1 MSNLTLLDIA
11 KLNGSAKEVGLIESV
26 MTAAPEL
33 ASFPARTV
41 KGTSFHTVDRNAL
54 PNTGFTKANA
64 GITPGK
70 SKFTTKL
77 VECFI
82 FRGAVS
88 ADKAVADAYED
99 GAPSFQAIEAEGVMR
114 SAAINIGRQIY
125 YGTDT
130 DANGFPGL
138 QSIVALQGSAMTVD
152 ATGTTPGTGSSVYAV
167 KFGPQFVQMVFG
179 SGKGL
184 KLEPFRVQTM
194 TDTNGGNYAAY
205 VSELTAWVGLQCV
218 HPYAVGRIKNLTA
231 DNGKGLTDALLSDLL
246 AKFPVGMVPDA
257 LFMTR
262 RTRKQLQADRA
273 AKVALQGNGK
283 SGTLGGGSGY
293 APTPTEFEGIPI
305 ICTDSILDTESI
317 A

>member
-1 MSNLTLLDIA
+1 MSKITLLDIA

-33 ASFPARTV
+33 ATFPARTV
-41 KGTSFHTVDRNAL
+41 NGTSFRTVDRSAL

-82 FRGAVS
+82 FRGSVA
-88 ADKAVADAYED
+88 ADKAVCDAYED
-99 GAPSFQAIEAEGVMR
+99 GAPAYQAIEAEGVMR
-114 SAAINIGRQIY
+114 SAAINVGKQIY

-130 DANGFPGL
+130 DASGFPGL

-152 ATGTTPGTGSSVYAV
+152 ATGTTASTGSSVYAV
-167 KFGPQFVQMVFG
+167 KFGPQFVQMIYG

-184 KLEPFRVQTM
+184 KLDPFRVQTM
-194 TDTNGGNYAAY
+194 TDDNGGNYSAY

-231 DNGKGLTDALLSDLL
+231 DSGKGLTDALLSDLL
-246 AKFPVGMVPDA
+246 AKFPVGFTPDA
-257 LFMTR
+257 IFMTR
-262 RTRKQLQADRA
+262 RSRKQLQTDRA
-273 AKVALQGNGK
+273 SKTALRGTGK
-283 SGTLGGGSGY
+283 NDLGGGSAY
-293 APTPTEFEGIPI
+293 APTPTDYEGIPI
-305 ICTDSILDTESI
+305 ICTDSILDTEAI